1 MAIKMHKQQRGQ
13 SMVEY
18 IVVVGALAMALL
30 APGLGSN
37 ESLRQAVVNQQ
48 NGYSYAISLS
58 DIPETDDLTELANY
72 YDSLEK
78 YPELANDLRGGDQAM
93 KDFADKY
100 METTGALK
108 DFKSPLPDKPPS
120 YQEVL
125 NYFF

>member
-1 MAIKMHKQQRGQ
+1 MVIKTTARQRGQ

-18 IVVVGALAMALL
+18 TVVVAALTLALL

-58 DIPETDDLTELANY
+58 DMPETDDLTELADY

-78 YPELANDLRGGDQAM
+78 HPELSKDLRSGDKAM

-100 METTGALK
+100 METTGKLK
-108 DFKSPLPDKPPS
+108 DFKAALPDKLPS
-120 YQEVL
+120 FPSL
-125 NYFF
+125 

>member
-1 MAIKMHKQQRGQ
+1 MAIKVLAHQGGQ

-18 IVVVGALAMALL
+18 TVVVAALTLALL

-78 YPELANDLRGGDQAM
+78 HPELANDLRGGDQAM

-100 METTGALK
+100 METTGKLK
-108 DFKSPLPDKPPS
+108 DLKAALPTKLPS
-120 YQEVL
+120 FPSL
-125 NYFF
+125 

>member
-1 MAIKMHKQQRGQ
+1 MATNLMCYQRGQ

-18 IVVVGALAMALL
+18 TVVVMALALALL

-58 DIPETDDLTELANY
+58 DMPETDDLTELADY
-72 YDSLEK
+72 YDSLGK
-78 YPELANDLRGGDQAM
+78 HPELSKDLRSGDQAM

-100 METTGALK
+100 METTGKLK
-108 DFKSPLPDKPPS
+108 SFKSALPKKLPS
-120 YQEVL
+120 FPSL
-125 NYFF
+125 